1 MNTYVTFVCLLA
13 VAASAHGYG
22 LGGWGGYGA
31 GYDVSK
37 IISAPILAP
46 AVSTANV
53 YKAAPIPIIKSVA
66 VAPIITAP
74 VIKTVPVASYNL
86 GYSGLGGYGLGL
98 GGYGLGKSLS
108 YGLDYGYG
116 KY

>member
-1 MNTYVTFVCLLA
+1 M
-13 VAASAHGYG
+13 
-22 LGGWGGYGA
+22 
-31 GYDVSK
+31 
-37 IISAPILAP
+37 AP